1 MKLNRELQRRFLV
14 EMTECF
20 PNRVSNDFLT
30 AIAAEYDEDE
40 IDGNL
45 MYLEMHGLITLTVSR
60 YLGGNGRDVMVKFPT
75 EKAFDFLAEDGGL
88 SAVLNVVTVKLHA
101 DTVRDLLA
109 AKIAAS
115 DVSESEK
122 QTLLQKIREL
132 PAEALSHLS
141 TRLLDYAVDQIPDIA
156 RWLGKSVG
164 L

>member
-20 PNRVSNDFLT
+20 PNHISNEFLS

-45 MYLEMHGLITLTVSR
+45 MYLQMHGLITLDVSH
-60 YLGGNGRDVMVKFPT
+60 YLGGGRSVRIKYPT
-75 EKAFDFLAEDGGL
+75 QKAFDFLAEDGGF
-88 SAVLNVVTVKLHA
+88 SAILNVVTVNLHA

-109 AKIAAS
+109 VKVAS
-115 DVSESEK
+115 TDAPEAEK
-122 QTLLQKIREL
+122 QTLLQKIKEL

-141 TRLLDYAVDQIPDIA
+141 IRLLDYAVDQTPDIVKL
-156 RWLGKSVG
+156 LGKFVG

>member
-20 PNRVSNDFLT
+20 PNPISNEFLNT
-30 AIAAEYDEDE
+30 IAAEYDEDE

-45 MYLEMHGLITLTVSR
+45 MYLEMHGLITLEISR
-60 YLGGNGRDVMVKFPT
+60 YLDGSRDVFIKYPT
-75 EKAFDFLAEDGGL
+75 QKAFDFLAEDGGL

-109 AKIAAS
+109 AKITAS
-115 DVSESEK
+115 DLPDTEK
-122 QTLLQKIREL
+122 QTLLQKIKEL

-141 TRLLDYAVDQIPDIA
+141 TRLLDYAVDQIPNIA
-156 RWLGKSVG
+156 QWLGKSVG